1 MKQYI
6 INALC
11 LIDVHLWE
19 QSLLGKGRVPKR
31 SPKLYKVMPVRI
43 CWQKWL
49 FFVHFVF
56 NMGISSAHFILF
68 SQSSQKLLLLAL
80 QGTNRALS
88 SPTF

>member
-6 INALC
+6 INALR

-31 SPKLYKVMPVRI
+31 SPALYKVMPVRI
-43 CWQKWL
+43 RWQRWL
-49 FFVHFVF
+49 FFVHFVL

-68 SQSSQKLLLLAL
+68 SQKLLLLAL
-80 QGTNRALS
+80 RGTNRALS